1 MSIEDSLEAFGREVE
16 NTLHE
21 SSLKKHVNFIP
32 TENLPETPFRT
43 VDTSSPLCISF
54 LAENIVAI
62 ANPGIQIYNTRTQTF
77 VCSFGENLDSL
88 WNINKVRNRP
98 DWVCFSSWSTTGVH
112 IYNWRTQKHVKTL
125 ACGIVGLGRRN
136 LITAA
141 STKTDHVY
149 LLAGTRDS
157 VIMNWEIGENN
168 NANKVVQSINI
179 NAGWIFCIELLPRN
193 RIAAGTD
200 SRCAIIVDLRTHTV
214 LHRLA

>member
-1 MSIEDSLEAFGREVE
+1 MSVEDSLEAFEREVE
-16 NTLHE
+16 NTLRE

-54 LAENIVAI
+54 LAENLVAI

-88 WNINKVRNRP
+88 WNINIVRNRP
-98 DWVCFSSWSTTGVH
+98 DWVCFSSWSTTG
-112 IYNWRTQKHVKTL
+112 
-125 ACGIVGLGRRN
+125 
-136 LITAA
+136 
-141 STKTDHVY
+141 
-149 LLAGTRDS
+149 AGTRDS
-157 VIMNWEIGENN
+157 VIMNWEIGESNN
-168 NANKVVQSINI
+168 TNKVVQSINI

-200 SRCAIIVDLRTHTV
+200 SRCAIIVDLRTQTV